1 MVAVVEKVSAS
12 NYRRD
17 MIVRGLLYIIV
28 FWVETDA
35 K

>member
-12 NYRRD
+12 NHCRD
-17 MIVRGLLYIIV
+17 MIVRALLYVIV
-28 FWVETDA
+28 FCVETDA